1 MRSQSAWP
9 QTILLA
15 TAVNLSSDSNLR
27 LPSNIKRPD
36 TFWTVKFVATNTHQV
51 NITIV
56 HAELYFSYT
65 LSGVSME
72 KNTFFSAKFSNFT
85 NRLLDPDFIINMD
98 DWKGE
103 CVGSDSRSE
112 LIHVNYTVGLNG

>member
-27 LPSNIKRPD
+27 LPSNIKRAD

-51 NITIV
+51 DIAVV
-56 HAELYFSYT
+56 HIKLYFAYT
-65 LSGVSME
+65 LSGISME

-85 NRLLDPDFIINMD
+85 NRLLDPDFIVNMD
-98 DWKGE
+98 DRKGE
-103 CVGSDSRSE
+103 CVGSDSCSE
-112 LIHVNYTVGLNG
+112 LIHVDYPVGLNG